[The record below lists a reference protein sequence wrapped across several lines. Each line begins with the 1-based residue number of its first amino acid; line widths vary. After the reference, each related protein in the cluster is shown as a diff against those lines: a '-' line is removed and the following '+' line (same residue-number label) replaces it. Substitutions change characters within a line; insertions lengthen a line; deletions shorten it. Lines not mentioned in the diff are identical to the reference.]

1 LKRRLQ
7 VAHTENIFE
16 FLIILGNSNKQITT
30 DPASLEEKLQEE
42 TKMQV
47 PSEKESPNPGGLKF
61 PFFDLPEHELSDVS
75 RSHIADRRTS
85 ATSGIFTPPPA
96 RRNLG
101 YSETSPIM
109 YSEWDSEISPI
120 AKSRDSDGGE
130 INDSS
135 NDLRTPEK
143 RDDGNDIDTM
153 LSELKNI
160 INQSQKKR
168 KQRYRPSSM
177 GTAPSQC
184 DNDFLVDSLT
194 DKGQSCESTSSPS
207 PELKTPS
214 PISTTDNTDTETQMY
229 ASVVSS
235 I

>member
-1 LKRRLQ
+1 
-7 VAHTENIFE
+7 
-16 FLIILGNSNKQITT
+16 
-30 DPASLEEKLQEE
+30 
-42 TKMQV
+42 MQM

-61 PFFDLPEHELSDVS
+61 PFFDLPEHEPSDVS
-75 RSHIADRRTS
+75 RSHIGERRTS

-101 YSETSPIM
+101 YSETSPIIN
-109 YSEWDSEISPI
+109 SEWDSEISPI
-120 AKSRDSDGGE
+120 AKSRDSDGVD

-143 RDDGNDIDTM
+143 RNDGNDIDTM
-153 LSELKNI
+153 LSELKDI

-168 KQRYRPSSM
+168 KDRYRPSSM
-177 GTAPSQC
+177 GTTSPSQC
-184 DNDFLVDSLT
+184 DNDFLVDRLT
-194 DKGQSCESTSSPS
+194 DKGQGGESPSSPS
-207 PELKTPS
+207 PELKTSS
-214 PISTTDNTDTETQMY
+214 PISASDNTDTETQTH